1 MAESLEPLLI
11 LLAFAVIIV
20 VLFRSLKLPA
30 MLGYL
35 IVGILIGPNA
45 LGLISSSEET
55 THLAEFGVVFL
66 MFTLGL
72 EFDLAKFSAM
82 RRLVFGLGFAQVAAT
97 SCVIMIL
104 AMLAGSS
111 WQGGFA
117 LGGALAMSSTA
128 IVSKLLTDKQELTSK
143 HGKNAVGIL
152 LFQDL
157 AVVPL
162 LILLPSLNQ
171 PANTLLISLGLAL
184 LKIVVALTVI
194 LFLGQKLMRPW
205 FTLVAKRRSSEL
217 FIINVLLVTL
227 GIAYVT
233 ELAGLSM
240 ALGAFLAGM
249 LIAETPYRYQVE
261 DDIRPFRDVLLGLFF
276 VTVGMMLN
284 IQVLKDWW
292 WLVLIMLMILGPG
305 KIFVITM
312 LARALGNTT
321 GNALRSGILLGQGGE
336 FGFVLLA
343 LVGGSHLLP
352 SYIEQVSLAS
362 IILSMLIS
370 PFLIQHSDKI
380 IVRLV
385 HSEWMNM
392 AADLHKIAVQS
403 MQISEHVIICGF
415 GRSGQSLARLLAKEK
430 IQVVSLDLDP
440 EIVQE
445 AKLAGENI
453 VFGDAA
459 KREVLLAAG
468 LMRARAIIISY
479 SDTHSALTI
488 ITHVRE
494 VCPSLPII
502 VRTQD
507 DTDINTLREAGATEV
522 VAEIMEGSLMLA
534 TQTFIQLGTPLPRVL
549 SHIRTVREKR
559 YELLQGFFSGLR
571 FEDHTHTPPE
581 RLHCVTL
588 TDEASAVGQQVME
601 INANLA
607 NFHVYL
613 KSIRRNEGEPFTPN
627 PDDILQVDDILILQG
642 EADDLAAADMFLL
655 QGN

>member
-45 LGLISSSEET
+45 LGLIASSEET

-72 EFDLAKFSAM
+72 EFNLAKFSAM

-128 IVSKLLTDKQELTSK
+128 IVSKLLTDKHELTSK

-284 IQVLKDWW
+284 LQVLKDWW

-312 LARALGNTT
+312 LARASGNTT

-343 LVGGSHLLP
+343 LVSGSHLLP
-352 SYIEQVSLAS
+352 LYIEQVSLAS

-385 HSEWMNM
+385 RSEWINM

-468 LMRARAIIISY
+468 LMRAKALIISY
-479 SDTHSALTI
+479 ADTHSALTI
-488 ITHVRE
+488 IAHIKEVR
-494 VCPSLPII
+494 PSLPII

-507 DTDINTLREAGATEV
+507 DTDINVLREAGATEI

-549 SHIRTVREKR
+549 KHIRTVREKR
-559 YELLQGFFSGLR
+559 YELLQGFFSGLHY
-571 FEDHTHTPPE
+571 DDNPYTLPE
-581 RLHCVTL
+581 RLHCITL
-588 TDEASAVGQQVME
+588 TDEASAVGKQIGEV
-601 INANLA
+601 NTDLA
-607 NFHVYL
+607 NFHVNL
-613 KSIRRNEGEPFTPN
+613 KSIRRNESEPFVPHPKDT
-627 PDDILQVDDILILQG
+627 LQVDDILILQG
-642 EADDLAAADMFLL
+642 EADDLAAADIFLL

>member
-72 EFDLAKFSAM
+72 EFNLAKFSAM
-82 RRLVFGLGFAQVAAT
+82 RRLVFGLGFAQVVAT

-128 IVSKLLTDKQELTSK
+128 IVSKLLTDKHELASK
-143 HGKNAVGIL
+143 HGKSAVGIL

-184 LKIVVALTVI
+184 LKIVVALAVI

-205 FTLVAKRRSSEL
+205 FTLVAKRRSNEL

-312 LARALGNTT
+312 LARALGHST
-321 GNALRSGILLGQGGE
+321 GTALRAGILLGQGGE

-343 LVGGSHLLP
+343 LVSGSHLLP
-352 SYIEQVSLAS
+352 PYIEQVSLAS
-362 IILSMLIS
+362 IILYMLIS

-385 HSEWMNM
+385 QSEWMNM

-403 MQISEHVIICGF
+403 MQISEPVIICGF
-415 GRSGQSLARLLAKEK
+415 GRSGQGLARLLAKEK
-430 IQVVSLDLDP
+430 IQVVSLDVDP
-440 EIVQE
+440 DIVQE

-468 LMRARAIIISY
+468 LMRAKAIIISY
-479 SDTHSALTI
+479 ADTHSALTI
-488 ITHVRE
+488 IAHVKE

-549 SHIRTVREKR
+549 KHIRTVREKR
-559 YELLQGFFSGLR
+559 YELLQGFFSGLNY
-571 FEDHTHTPPE
+571 EDNPHATPE
-581 RLHCVTL
+581 RLHCITL
-588 TDEASAVGQQVME
+588 TDEASAVGQRVRDV
-601 INANLA
+601 NTNLA
-607 NFHVYL
+607 NLQVYL
-613 KSIRRNEGEPFTPN
+613 KNIRRNEGEPFTPD
-627 PDDILQVDDILILQG
+627 PEEILQVDDILILQG
-642 EADDLAAADMFLL
+642 ETDDLAAADILLL
-655 QGN
+655 QGS